1 MKNEALMRLVV
12 GFSTI
17 SQTFSCKLSYHGYK
31 YKVNYYES
39 TRQFQVLVQ
48 IISELLT
55 TTIHVHFETFLLVKG
70 QSVSAS
76 VVLSCCSKA
85 LSFRVFT
92 NR

>member
-1 MKNEALMRLVV
+1 MNNVAFMRLVV
-12 GFSTI
+12 DFSTI

-39 TRQFQVLVQ
+39 TRQFQVQ

-55 TTIHVHFETFLLVKG
+55 TTIHVHSETFLLVKG

-76 VVLSCCSKA
+76 VVLFCCSKA
-85 LSFRVFT
+85 LSLRVFT